1 MFPAVFALILFIAII
16 LLIML
21 DVMDHTA
28 AALIGGII
36 AIFYL
41 ASIWPAWR
49 AAVIS
54 ADPSSPYL
62 LLPGNFNTE
71 VFAYFFNKWVDLPTL
86 ILILS
91 MLVIT
96 EIAKDSGVFQFL
108 VIKAIKFS
116 GGNTRKLLVIFCVL
130 SFGMTTILTQIT
142 TMLIMG
148 TLIFLACDAL
158 EINPAPYLISVALVA
173 NVGGTTSL
181 IASVPAMLIA
191 GSTLYT
197 FEWFIINMMPL
208 GLILL
213 VITLFIVLRLFRKDF
228 IVPRRSRVEDLLE
241 VDEWE
246 LVPNRFVFYRTA
258 ILLIVIIVGFITI
271 GSLGLTFLVALGGAL
286 AFVTLSGLRPGEI
299 FKEIEWSVIF
309 FFLGLFFLVGLLEEF
324 AVLEA
329 IGHGILALTGGNAFL
344 ATFLMVWISG
354 LTSGFVDNIP
364 VTLTFIPVVNVL
376 SVGPPA
382 LPVGNLWASLLVGA
396 VLGGCL
402 TPIASAANVLAV
414 TIAEKED
421 RPLPKN
427 TFLRTGVIL
436 TLVFLLV
443 STGYLILRI
452 LIFPIPAP

>member
-21 DVMDHTA
+21 DVIDHTA
-28 AALIGGII
+28 AALIGGIL

-41 ASIWPAWR
+41 ALIWPVWR
-49 AAVIS
+49 EAVII
-54 ADPSSPYL
+54 ADPSSSYQF
-62 LLPGNFNTE
+62 LPVQFNST
-71 VFAYFFNKWVDLPTL
+71 VFAFFFNKWVDLPTL

-96 EIAKDSGVFQFL
+96 EVSKDSGVFQFI

-116 GGNTRKLLVIFCVL
+116 KGDTRKLLIIFCVL

-158 EINPAPYLISVALVA
+158 ETNPAPYLISVALVT
-173 NVGGTTSL
+173 NVGGITSL

-191 GSTLYT
+191 GATMYT
-197 FEWFIINMMPL
+197 FDWFILNMMPL
-208 GLILL
+208 GLMLL
-213 VITLFIVLRLFRKDF
+213 VITIFIVLRLFRKEF
-228 IVPRRSRVEDLLE
+228 IIPRRSRVDDLLE
-241 VDEWE
+241 LDEWE

-258 ILLIVIIVGFITI
+258 ILLIVIIIGFITI
-271 GSLGLTFLVALGGAL
+271 GSFGLTFLVALGGAL
-286 AFVTLSGLRPGEI
+286 AFVTLSGIRPGEI
-299 FKEIEWSVIF
+299 FKEIEWSVLF

-324 AVLEA
+324 RVLET
-329 IGHGILALTGGNAFL
+329 IGHGILVLTGGNAFF
-344 ATFLMVWISG
+344 ATFLMIWISG

-364 VTLTFIPVVNVL
+364 VTLTFIPVVQVL
-376 SVGPPA
+376 ATGPPA
-382 LPVGNLWASLLVGA
+382 LPAGNLWASLITGA

-414 TIAEKED
+414 TIAEKEE

-443 STGYLILRI
+443 STGYLLLR
-452 LIFPIPAP
+452 LLVFPIPAP

>member
-21 DVMDHTA
+21 EVIDHTA
-28 AALIGGII
+28 AALIGGIL

-41 ASIWPAWR
+41 AIIWPVWR
-49 AAVIS
+49 EAVIL
-54 ADPSSPYL
+54 ADPSSPYQF
-62 LLPGNFNTE
+62 LPEQFNST
-71 VFAYFFNKWVDLPTL
+71 VFAFFFNKWVDLPTL

-96 EIAKDSGVFQFL
+96 EVSKDSGVFQFI

-116 GGNTRKLLVIFCVL
+116 RGDTRKLLIIFCLL

-158 EINPAPYLISVALVA
+158 ETNPAPYLISVALVT
-173 NVGGTTSL
+173 NVGGITSL

-191 GSTLYT
+191 GATLYT
-197 FEWFIINMMPL
+197 FDWFILNMMSL
-208 GLILL
+208 GLTLL
-213 VITLFIVLRLFRKDF
+213 AITIFLVLRLFRKDF
-228 IVPRRSRVEDLLE
+228 IIPRRSRIDDLLE
-241 VDEWE
+241 IDEWE
-246 LVPNRFVFYRTA
+246 LVPNRLVFYRTA

-286 AFVTLSGLRPGEI
+286 AFVTLSGFRPGEI

-324 AVLEA
+324 GVLET
-329 IGHGILALTGGNAFL
+329 IGHGILVLTGGNAFF

-364 VTLTFIPVVNVL
+364 VTLTLIPVVQVL
-376 SVGPPA
+376 TTGPPA
-382 LPVGNLWASLLVGA
+382 LPAGNLWAALITGA
-396 VLGGCL
+396 VL
-402 TPIASAANVLAV
+402 
-414 TIAEKED
+414 
-421 RPLPKN
+421 
-427 TFLRTGVIL
+427 
-436 TLVFLLV
+436 
-443 STGYLILRI
+443 
-452 LIFPIPAP
+452 

>member
-1 MFPAVFALILFIAII
+1 MFPFIVALLLFMAII

-54 ADPSSPYL
+54 ADPSSPYQ
-62 LLPGNFNTE
+62 LLPGHFNTE
-71 VFAYFFNKWVDLPTL
+71 VFVYFFNKWVDLPTL

-96 EIAKDSGVFQFL
+96 EVSKDSGVFQFI

-116 GGNTRKLLVIFCVL
+116 GGNTRKLLAIFCLL

-173 NVGGTTSL
+173 NVGGITSI

-191 GSTLYT
+191 GSTLYA

-228 IVPRRSRVEDLLE
+228 IIPRRSRVDDLLE
-241 VDEWE
+241 IDEWL
-246 LVPNRFVFYRTA
+246 LVPNRLVFYRTA
-258 ILLIVIIVGFITI
+258 ILLIVIIIGFITM
-271 GSLGLTFLVALGGAL
+271 GSLGLTFLIALGGAL
-286 AFVTLSGLRPGEI
+286 AFITLSGVRPSEI
-299 FKEIEWSVIF
+299 FKEIQWSVIF
-309 FFLGLFFLVGLLEEF
+309 FFMGLFLLVGLLEEF
-324 AVLEA
+324 GVLEA
-329 IGHGILALTGGNAFL
+329 IGHGILDLTGGNALL

-354 LTSGFVDNIP
+354 LTSGLVDNIP
-364 VTLTFIPVVNVL
+364 VTLTFIPVVQVL
-376 SVGPPA
+376 SIGPPA
-382 LPVGNLWASLLVGA
+382 LPVGNLWASLLAGT

-414 TIAEKED
+414 TIAEKEK
-421 RPLPKN
+421 RPLPKS
-427 TFLRTGVIL
+427 TFLRTGVML

-443 STGYLILRI
+443 STGYLLLRI
-452 LIFPIPAP
+452 LILPIPAP